1 MTPVSLR
8 VSAAAAAAYAL
19 ATCVKGAESFVTTSS
34 GAGGL
39 RQRAFPAGSTAAA
52 ELTNGLA
59 SRLPRPSEDRLV
71 QVEAETTQMGAAAVL
86 VSVVTLAGAS
96 VAARNRSSRR
106 GLVARRARMVATRP
120 DQAIPWWQRLVRPRI
135 EEGVGIWAEKLN
147 MTTIF
152 DEQDGN
158 WRTIPATILVIKRG
172 GNVVTGK
179 RWPEKHGYYAVQ
191 MGYDQRPPEEMK
203 YVAKRGGN
211 TAELAMAKIAPLKK
225 LREFTCRPQGRRRS
239 RSSSPGAASA
249 HSNGTSHH
257 ESAAQGAFMEHVHQ
271 IGSAMA
277 SFFSGGSLGARGRG
291 VDRRRN
297 HSRDSGSS
305 SSERDDEQSDHRGSF
320 HESMHHQVPEERH
333 KDLSSPPF
341 EPLGPVPPRT
351 SPTTSQNGFHG
362 VAGASAAASPP
373 QTESRLP
380 KAYGSF
386 LVISDRTYESP
397 SAAQPGGQTPP
408 AQATQ
413 PASFVLPSGKDPL
426 GGSMRSLEAAHPA
439 SFEQFSG
446 KDPLGGSMRNSE
458 VWRSNSLQPVQ
469 PRSHGMGGVTGSYQP
484 PMTYQS
490 PSSSARGPG
499 YGGAPAHGAAF
510 SNYPGFR

>member
-225 LREFTCRPQGRRRS
+225 LREFTCRPQDWEKYEVGQKVWPSEIFKEGDIVDLHS
-239 RSSSPGAASA
+239 RSKGKGFQGNVTRWGLHRGPMSHGSKHHRRVGSVAGDGRVWPGKKMPGWVGDTMHCQKGGKILKIIDRIDEDNMPESIIVISGSVAGYTA
-249 HSNGTSHH
+249 HT
-257 ESAAQGAFMEHVHQ
+257 EK
-271 IGSAMA
+271 
-277 SFFSGGSLGARGRG
+277 GGSYVYLHPSKSKYGMTDGRFKRDPVWLWYTAKG
-291 VDRRRN
+291 EDVD
-297 HSRDSGSS
+297 
-305 SSERDDEQSDHRGSF
+305 EL
-320 HESMHHQVPEERH
+320 VPLRKQAWTWKTHWGQDMRWKTAEV
-333 KDLSSPPF
+333 KKYWPD
-341 EPLGPVPPRT
+341 
-351 SPTTSQNGFHG
+351 GF
-362 VAGASAAASPP
+362 
-373 QTESRLP
+373 
-380 KAYGSF
+380 
-386 LVISDRTYESP
+386 
-397 SAAQPGGQTPP
+397 
-408 AQATQ
+408 
-413 PASFVLPSGKDPL
+413 
-426 GGSMRSLEAAHPA
+426 
-439 SFEQFSG
+439 
-446 KDPLGGSMRNSE
+446 
-458 VWRSNSLQPVQ
+458 
-469 PRSHGMGGVTGSYQP
+469 
-484 PMTYQS
+484 
-490 PSSSARGPG
+490 PG
-499 YGGAPAHGAAF
+499 YDHGPDPFHDECDPHLAIKAPEW
-510 SNYPGFR
+510 

>member
-1 MTPVSLR
+1 MQEWIPNLLGLGYNGKDKKLESTQSFNMTSEEELEQRKQELEAELEDDLMRINQEKREGLHQLDWELAEAVEQLHER
-8 VSAAAAAAYAL
+8 SAAQMNERISQHREVL
-19 ATCVKGAESFVTTSS
+19 ARIEA
-34 GAGGL
+34 
-39 RQRAFPAGSTAAA
+39 RQQAPEDGD
-52 ELTNGLA
+52 
-59 SRLPRPSEDRLV
+59 SEDDD
-71 QVEAETTQMGAAAVL
+71 ENG
-86 VSVVTLAGAS
+86 
-96 VAARNRSSRR
+96 RR
-106 GLVARRARMVATRP
+106 
-120 DQAIPWWQRLVRPRI
+120 
-135 EEGVGIWAEKLN
+135 
-147 MTTIF
+147 
-152 DEQDGN
+152 
-158 WRTIPATILVIKRG
+158 
-172 GNVVTGK
+172 
-179 RWPEKHGYYAVQ
+179 
-191 MGYDQRPPEEMK
+191 
-203 YVAKRGGN
+203 
-211 TAELAMAKIAPLKK
+211 
-225 LREFTCRPQGRRRS
+225 GRRRS

-458 VWRSNSLQPVQ
+458 ELCNRLGALYSADAWRGTLNPAGGSAPCWGQGLRRL
-469 PRSHGMGGVTGSYQP
+469 PRVLLPALTG
-484 PMTYQS
+484 TYH
-490 PSSSARGPG
+490 A
-499 YGGAPAHGAAF
+499 
-510 SNYPGFR
+510 